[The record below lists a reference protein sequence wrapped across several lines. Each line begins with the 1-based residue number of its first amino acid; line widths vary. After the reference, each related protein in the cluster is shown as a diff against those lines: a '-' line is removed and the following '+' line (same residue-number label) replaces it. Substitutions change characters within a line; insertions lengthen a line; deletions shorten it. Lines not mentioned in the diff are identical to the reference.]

1 MRKALVTLI
10 RSTVLGALLGLAAT
24 SAVSATVYKWVDE
37 KGVVHYSDQPHPS
50 AQELD
55 VKSAQTYSATPSSS
69 GSSSGS
75 AGAETARV
83 QSYGSCELYRPEN
96 DEVFM
101 NTDTVVVKLRLEPTL
116 QPGHKVA
123 IGLDGKRQTGQPST
137 GTDFTL
143 KVDRGT
149 HSVIAV
155 IEDQAGNEICRSSP
169 ITFHVRQPSRQAPN
183 PANRPRF

>member
-1 MRKALVTLI
+1 MRTLTLGTLV
-10 RSTVLGALLGLAAT
+10 GLACG

-50 AQELD
+50 AQQIEA
-55 VKSAQTYSATPSSS
+55 KSAQTYASTPAPTTPPPSST
-69 GSSSGS
+69 
-75 AGAETARV
+75 ETARV
-83 QSYGSCELYRPEN
+83 ESYATCEIFRPEN

-101 NTDTVVVKLRLEPTL
+101 NTDTVVVKLRLEPNL
-116 QPGHKVA
+116 LPGHKVA
-123 IGLDGKRQTGQPST
+123 IGVDGKRQTNQPTS

-143 KVDRGT
+143 TVERGT

-155 IEDQAGNEICRSSP
+155 VEDDLNKEICRSSP

-183 PANRPRF
+183 RANRPRF